1 MASAGTLHERLI
13 TESPMPRAI
22 RIHEVGG
29 PDVLRLEDVD
39 LAAPGEGEVQVQHT
53 AIGVN
58 FIDVYDR
65 TGLYPQKSMP
75 AGLGREAAGIV
86 VALGKKVRGLRT
98 GDRVAY
104 VSGVPGS
111 YCEARNVPAARV
123 VKIPAGISDEQAAV
137 LMLKGLTACY
147 LLRRTYRVQR
157 GDVIVVHAAAG
168 GVGALLAQW
177 GRALGAVVIGIVGSE
192 AKAPM
197 AKKNGCRH
205 VLVRGRVPIADTV
218 KQLSKGRGAHVVY
231 DGVGKDTFFE
241 SLDSLRARGLM
252 VSFGSASGPVAPFST
267 SELVKRGSLF
277 VTRPTLFDYTA
288 ERRDL
293 DSMARETFAA
303 VKKKWLKIQI
313 NQRYKLAEAAQAH
326 SDLESRKTVGASII
340 VPF

>member
-1 MASAGTLHERLI
+1 
-13 TESPMPRAI
+13 MPRAI

-75 AGLGREAAGIV
+75 AGLGREAAGVV
-86 VALGKKVRGLRT
+86 VALGRKVRGIRV

-111 YCEARNVPAARV
+111 YCEARNVPASLL

-147 LLRRTYRVQR
+147 LLRHTHRVRR

-177 GRALGAVVIGIVGSE
+177 GRALGATVIGIVGSE
-192 AKAPM
+192 AKAAL

-205 VLVRGRVPIADTV
+205 VLVRGRDDIAATV
-218 KQLSKGRGAHVVY
+218 KKLSKGQGAHVVY
-231 DGVGKDTFFE
+231 DGVGKDTFIE
-241 SLDSLRARGLM
+241 SLDSLRKRGLM
-252 VSFGSASGPVAPFST
+252 VSFGSASGPVPPFAPA
-267 SELVKRGSLF
+267 ELVKRGSLF
-277 VTRPTLFDYTA
+277 ITRPTLFDYTA
-288 ERRDL
+288 ERADL
-293 DSMARETFAA
+293 DAMARETFAA
-303 VKKKWLKIQI
+303 VKKKWLKIQV
-313 NQRYKLAEAAQAH
+313 NQRYKLADAAQAH
-326 SDLESRKTVGASII
+326 RDLEARKTVGASII
-340 VPF
+340 LPS